1 MFEKVCKILSEF
13 SDVKTED
20 MKMESLLLNDL
31 NLNSLDT
38 VNAVVMFEDEFNI
51 VVPDRDIYS
60 FRTVGDIVEYLKG
73 VL

>member
-13 SDVKTED
+13 SDVKAED
-20 MKMESLLLNDL
+20 MKMASLLLNDL
-31 NLNSLDT
+31 NMNSLDT

-51 VVPDRDIYS
+51 VVPDRVIYS

-73 VL
+73 IL